1 MKNKEIISSFME
13 GAFSE
18 PVLHKLVL
26 SKIDFELSDE
36 IWNEINAG
44 FEHFWDVEVGVGNG
58 FYFDDACQ
66 SIQKHL
72 DSVGI
77 LFPHDKLAIIL
88 EIMFDFIEQIPGA
101 FLDDDEVVIPE
112 NKSIN
117 EFIGCY
123 NERDFE
129 SKEMVPAI
137 TDGDTNIVFISKWL
151 KEESPSFFNRFTKL
165 MDEMGIQWS
174 LLKATRDIWARDYMP
189 IQLSE
194 NEFLKYKYAP
204 DYLRG
209 DEEHT
214 TDCKEACKALCINYR
229 ETDLIIDGGNITP
242 CGDYFVMT
250 SKVFPENGKLKG
262 DWSFK
267 LLLEKELG
275 RNVIIIPWHQIG
287 SSDDPKTDVYGH
299 SDGFVKWCGG
309 NKILMSNHRDTD
321 AREAD
326 AICRILESYGF
337 EVTEMLFDVEN
348 PNPDWNWAYINFFQ
362 VGNKIIM
369 PSFGIAEDKQALAYV
384 KNAFPDCDVRQIRMR
399 DIAEKGGA
407 LHCITWNIKL
417 GKQKNY
423 KKHSDLV
430 FDELKPL
437 AEQGDAEA
445 QFKLA
450 QCYDEG
456 RTVEKDFTKVV
467 EWYTKAAEQGNV
479 GAQNNLGRC
488 YEKGKGVEKDQ
499 KRAIEW
505 YTKAAEQGALG
516 AQYNLGA
523 CYYRGDGVEK
533 DYTKALEWYRKA
545 AEQGDS
551 LALNEIG
558 IIYENGCG
566 VEKDINKAVECYA
579 RAAEQGCAIAQNNLG
594 LCYIFGQGVE
604 KDYEK
609 AIEWFTKAAEQ
620 DDYWGQYNLALSY
633 EKGNGVEK
641 NNTKAAEWYTKAAMQ
656 GLAEAQNNLG
666 CCYES
671 GKGVE
676 TNLAKAAEWYTKAAQ
691 QGDARAQ
698 YNLAEL
704 YKKGKGVDN
713 DDIKAVGWFTKAAKQ
728 GYAYAQNALAVCYA
742 KGRGVEIDRRKAVE
756 WFIKA
761 AKQGNQ
767 NARHNLS
774 ICCDGG
780 FDIGFDITNILGWY
794 TTMAEQGD
802 LEAMKTLGVAYKY
815 GKGVKK
821 DLAKAVEWYTKA
833 AEQGYAPAQNGLGFC
848 YEFGDGVEKDL
859 NKAIEWYTK
868 AAEQGDVRAQSNL
881 ILCLDELNGKNKSDY

>member
-1 MKNKEIISSFME
+1 MKKQELISPLME

-18 PVLHKLVL
+18 PVLHKVVL
-26 SKIDFELSDE
+26 SKIDFELPNKV
-36 IWNEINAG
+36 WNEINEG
-44 FEHFWDVEVGVGNG
+44 FGYYWNVKVGLGNEV
-58 FYFDDACQ
+58 FFAEAYS
-66 SIQKHL
+66 SILTHL
-72 DSVGI
+72 ELKGI
-77 LFPHDKLAIIL
+77 LLPYEHLWTIL
-88 EIMFDFIEQIPGA
+88 EAIFDFIEKIPGA
-101 FLDDDEVVIPE
+101 FIGDDDVVVPTE
-112 NKSIN
+112 NI
-117 EFIGCY
+117 
-123 NERDFE
+123 R
-129 SKEMVPAI
+129 
-137 TDGDTNIVFISKWL
+137 TDYSVFNGGSRFKANKPNPTNDDKNTNIVFLSKCL
-151 KEESPSFFNRFTKL
+151 KKESPSFFSSLTEL
-165 MDEMGIQWS
+165 MDEMGIRWS
-174 LLKATRDIWARDYMP
+174 LLKSTRDIWVRDFMP

-194 NEFLKYKYAP
+194 NKFLKYQYSP
-204 DYLRG
+204 NYLQG
-209 DEEHT
+209 DEEYI
-214 TDCKEACKALCINYR
+214 TDCKDACKALDINYK
-229 ETDLIIDGGNITP
+229 ETKLIIDGGNIVP
-242 CGDYFVMT
+242 CGDYYVMT
-250 SKVFPENGKLKG
+250 NKVFTENGKRKN
-262 DWSFK
+262 DMQFK

-275 RNVIIIPWHQIG
+275 RHVIVIPWHQIG
-287 SSDDPKTDVYGH
+287 SSDDPITDVYGH
-299 SDGFVKWCGG
+299 SDGFVRWCGG
-309 NKILMSNHRDTD
+309 NKVLMSNHRDTD
-321 AREAD
+321 AKEAD
-326 AICRILESYGF
+326 AIRRILESYGF

-348 PNPDWNWAYINFFQ
+348 PNPDWNWAYINFLQ

-369 PSFGIAEDKQALAYV
+369 PSFDIAEDKQALEYV

-399 DIAEKGGA
+399 DIADKGGA
-407 LHCITWNIKL
+407 LHCITWNIKF

-423 KKHSDLV
+423 KKHSNLV

-488 YEKGKGVEKDQ
+488 YEKGKGVEKDP
-499 KRAIEW
+499 KKAIEW

-533 DYTKALEWYRKA
+533 DYRKALEWYRKA

-551 LALNEIG
+551 LALNDIG

-566 VEKDINKAVECYA
+566 IEKDINKAVECYA
-579 RAAEQGCAIAQNNLG
+579 RAAEQGCAIAQNNIG
-594 LCYIFGQGVE
+594 LCYTFGQGVE

-641 NNTKAAEWYTKAAMQ
+641 SYTKAAEWYTKAAMQ

-671 GKGVE
+671 GKGIE
-676 TNLAKAAEWYTKAAQ
+676 INLAKAVEWYTKAAQ

-704 YKKGKGVDN
+704 YQKGKGVDN
-713 DDIKAVGWFTKAAKQ
+713 DDIKAFGWFTKAAKQ

-742 KGRGVEIDRRKAVE
+742 KGRCVEIDRRKAVE

-802 LEAMKTLGVAYKY
+802 LEAMKILGVAYKY

-821 DLAKAVEWYTKA
+821 DLATAVEWFTKA
-833 AEQGYAPAQNGLGFC
+833 AEQGYAPAQNSLGFC
-848 YEFGDGVEKDL
+848 YEYGDGVEKDL

-868 AAEQGDVRAQSNL
+868 AAEQGDVRAQNNL
-881 ILCLDELNGKNKSDY
+881 ALCLKELNK